1 MSFIVEQKIKGNI
14 YLYEVES
21 YYDKKKKQSRQR
33 RKYIGPKNAKK
44 KPKTKQ
50 KKSWLIARNFGNI
63 FLLNFLS
70 NKLGISGILK
80 NLFPE
85 YHSEILAL
93 AYFEIIEGTALYLFP
108 YWTDEQFLPKTKKLH
123 SPHISGLCETIGRS
137 QAQRYKFVQ
146 NWTEHIKP
154 INGIYYDITSISSY
168 STNIDFIEWGYNR
181 DKEHLPQLNM
191 GVVFCQNNALP
202 ILYNIY
208 PGSIV
213 DVTTLKNCIKH
224 FNILDL
230 KEILLVL
237 DRGFFSKS
245 NILELHKEKKNT
257 KFILPLPFRLKKVK
271 ELIKKRKNTIANPM
285 NSFKYKE
292 EVLFHLRDRLELD
305 QKSFDAHIYFN
316 EKAEVDQRHN
326 FLSCLLDIED
336 KLKAKR
342 FETLKKYMDYKKSEI
357 PVKYAD
363 YFKWNKQ
370 TLKIEKNARKISE
383 HISSL
388 GNFILLT
395 NNMEMDKIDVLDHYR
410 RRDRV
415 EKIFHIVKNEIDGRR
430 LRVHGNYN
438 NEGRLFI
445 KFIALILYT
454 EISKIMCENKLFNK
468 YSVKELLAELT
479 KLKITTIEDHDPI
492 LSELTKKQ
500 KVIFKAFAIEEEQI
514 ALHSY

>member
-1 MSFIVEQKIKGNI
+1 MSYIVEQKIRGDI
-14 YLYEVES
+14 YLYEAES
-21 YYDKKKKQSRQR
+21 YWDKEKKQARQR

-44 KPKTKQ
+44 KSKTKQ
-50 KKSWLIARNFGNI
+50 RKSWLISKSFGTV

-70 NKLGISGILK
+70 NKLGVSEILK
-80 NLFPE
+80 THFPQC
-85 YHSEILAL
+85 HSEILGL
-93 AYFEIIEGTALYLFP
+93 AYFEIIEGSAFYLFP
-108 YWTDEQFLPKTKKLH
+108 YWIDGQFLPNTKKLH
-123 SPHISGLCETIGRS
+123 SPDISGLCETIGRS
-137 QAQRYKFVQ
+137 QLQRYEFVQ
-146 NWTEHIKP
+146 NWIEHIRP

-191 GVVFCQNNALP
+191 GVVFCQNNTLP

-224 FNILDL
+224 FDILGL

-245 NILELHKEKKNT
+245 NILELNNEKRNT

-271 ELIKKRKNTIANPM
+271 ELLRKSKKNIANTM

-292 EVLFHLRDRLELD
+292 EVLFYLRDRMEFD
-305 QKSFDAHIYFN
+305 QKSFDAHVFFN

-326 FLSCLLDIED
+326 FLSCLLDIEN
-336 KLKAKR
+336 KFKAKK
-342 FETLKKYMDYKKSEI
+342 FETLKKYMTFKKSEI
-357 PVKYAD
+357 PLKYAE

-370 TLKIEKNARKISE
+370 TLKIEKNPRKIRE
-383 HISSL
+383 HISSI

-395 NNMEMDKIDVLDHYR
+395 NNPEMDKTDVLDHYR

-415 EKIFHIVKNEIDGRR
+415 EKIFNIVKNEIDGRR
-430 LRVHGNYN
+430 LRAHGNFN

-445 KFIALILYT
+445 KFIALIIHT
-454 EISKIMCENKLFNK
+454 EISKIMHKKKLFEK
-468 YSVKELLAELT
+468 YSIKEMLAELT

-492 LSELTKKQ
+492 IGELTKKQ
-500 KVIFKAFAIEEEQI
+500 KMIFKAFGITEDQI
-514 ALHSY
+514 ASHTS